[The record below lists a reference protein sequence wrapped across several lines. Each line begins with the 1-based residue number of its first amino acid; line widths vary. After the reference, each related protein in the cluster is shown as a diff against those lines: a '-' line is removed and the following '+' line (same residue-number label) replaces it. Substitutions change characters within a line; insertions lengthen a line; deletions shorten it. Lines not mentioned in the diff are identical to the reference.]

1 MPRSVA
7 QSHHKPNE
15 SASPQTILDSA
26 SAKGTA
32 ASLSVALSSVQ
43 EDDIEEHVHLKKDSA
58 QSISKDISQDL
69 WKREH
74 GLPNGKTIIKDQ
86 NSLKNEHILMT
97 SNFKM
102 NPEPIN
108 QEGISQQPLEDLP
121 VTQNVD
127 EKQESSDSELPWE
140 EKYENMWVDSEKK
153 DVKSH
158 FKDITAELKQKFGE
172 FSKMKKKS
180 PSKTSKSQEEE
191 SSPSCQDP
199 EKHPVQGAKTSDSIV
214 MYPVSV
220 DKDDKSLGNSE
231 STDWS
236 EDTKSKMQER
246 FLVTPNHGEKG
257 SNHINLQEKEQK
269 PFTFGVS
276 NFPIKKNVGHISA
289 LSTKG
294 VGKSFLNPDFEK
306 LGSVS
311 LQAKDNVG
319 CVNRKESDVYPS
331 KGCNQKV
338 KDSPHQLEEHLLQPW
353 SYDTP
358 TKHKDKQM
366 EQDMRKFK
374 NEVGVLQLE
383 FLNLTRERSQLQKEV
398 EVCILRALF
407 LCFSLNIKKK

>member
-1 MPRSVA
+1 M
-7 QSHHKPNE
+7 E
-15 SASPQTILDSA
+15 
-26 SAKGTA
+26 
-32 ASLSVALSSVQ
+32 
-43 EDDIEEHVHLKKDSA
+43 
-58 QSISKDISQDL
+58 
-69 WKREH
+69 
-74 GLPNGKTIIKDQ
+74 
-86 NSLKNEHILMT
+86 NEHIIMT
-97 SNFKM
+97 SNFKV

-108 QEGISQQPLEDLP
+108 QEGISQQPLENLP
-121 VTQNVD
+121 VMQNVD
-127 EKQESSDSELPWE
+127 DKQESSDSDLPWE
-140 EKYENMWVDSEKK
+140 EKYENLWVDSEKK

-191 SSPSCQDP
+191 SSPGSHDLDKCLG
-199 EKHPVQGAKTSDSIV
+199 QGAKTSGSIV

-220 DKDDKSLGNSE
+220 DKDKSLGNSE

-236 EDTKSKMQER
+236 EDTKSKMQEG
-246 FLVTPNHGEKG
+246 FLVAPNHGEKG
-257 SNHINLQEKEQK
+257 SNHINLLEKEQQ

-276 NFPIKKNVGHISA
+276 NFLIKKNVGHPSA
-289 LSTKG
+289 LLTKG

-306 LGSVS
+306 LGSAS

-319 CVNRKESDVYPS
+319 CVTRKESDVHPS
-331 KGCNQKV
+331 KGYNQKV
-338 KDSPHQLEEHLLQPW
+338 MASPDQLEEHLLQPL
-353 SYDTP
+353 SYDTS

-383 FLNLTRERSQLQKEV
+383 FLNLTRERSQLQKKV

-407 LCFSLNIKKK
+407 LCFSLNIKKIKK